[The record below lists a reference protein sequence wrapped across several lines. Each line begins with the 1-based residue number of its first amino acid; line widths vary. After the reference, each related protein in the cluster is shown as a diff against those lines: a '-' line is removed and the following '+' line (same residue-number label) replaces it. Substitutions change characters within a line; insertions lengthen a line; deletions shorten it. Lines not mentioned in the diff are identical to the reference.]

1 MQAPQQCTAACA
13 LCTAGWLLCTSYY
26 TVHEHMYA
34 AIGYSYGSQL
44 TDTAGWSSRGDQTFT
59 APLLSETTGGTRRSA
74 RLQCMQWPYYH

>member
-1 MQAPQQCTAACA
+1 MHCC
-13 LCTAGWLLCTSYY
+13 LCTVHCRLAAVHYESSYY